1 MSYLAQLKKVSEE
14 RQEQDKANQ
23 LQAQQQR
30 EQRKKLFRT
39 QVKPT
44 LERMREFLR
53 ELTDQLNYLKPDT
66 PVSYDIK
73 AYGEITDFKQ
83 QNYRVALFD
92 NIYGSTKKS
101 HHSLKNSDFID
112 TSSDFL
118 LRCICE
124 TPYKYRLKKHN
135 LSDANLQRKYF
146 AKYHISFIDTEESDP
161 NSEAI
166 KTIFLFEPKIIVEFK
181 LTGQFKSSTI
191 DLIVTNFAELGK
203 KVVYS
208 LQPKE
213 INETFLDELAKYITR
228 QPHHLNLRQKNP
240 SPNRNAS
247 PPQKEDVQ
255 SGVRTQKADGI
266 KRGDNQP
273 VAKTLQEEQIPK
285 PTRKKNGWFR
295 FFRK

>member
-1 MSYLAQLKKVSEE
+1 MSYLEQLKKASEE
-14 RQEQDKANQ
+14 RQEQDKANK

-30 EQRKKLFRT
+30 GQRIKLFRT
-39 QVKPT
+39 QIKPT

-53 ELTDQLNYLKPDT
+53 ELTDQLNYLKPDAQ
-66 PVSYDIK
+66 VSYEIK
-73 AYGEITDFKQ
+73 GYGEIADFQQ

-92 NIYGSTKKS
+92 NVYSSTKKY
-101 HHSLKNSDFID
+101 HQSLKNSDLID

-135 LSDANLQRKYF
+135 LSDANSQRKYF
-146 AKYHISFIDTEESDP
+146 AKHHISFIDTEESDP

-166 KTIFLFEPKIIVEFK
+166 KTLFLFEPSIIVEFQF
-181 LTGQFKSSTI
+181 TGQFKSSTI

-240 SPNRNAS
+240 SGKKS
-247 PPQKEDVQ
+247 PPEKIVPYELQ
-255 SGVRTQKADGI
+255 SADGI
-266 KRGDNQP
+266 KRG
-273 VAKTLQEEQIPK
+273 VAKTLQEEQIPE
-285 PTRKKNGWFR
+285 PTKNGLFQ
-295 FFRK
+295 FIRKFQKN